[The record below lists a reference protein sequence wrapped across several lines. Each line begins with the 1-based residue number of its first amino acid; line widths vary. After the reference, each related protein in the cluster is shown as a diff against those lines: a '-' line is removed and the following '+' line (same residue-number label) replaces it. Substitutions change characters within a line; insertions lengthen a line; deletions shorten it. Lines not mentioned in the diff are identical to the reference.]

1 MAKRN
6 VIPLMDLWR
15 EKKPQGNTTKYAAIF
30 ANRLWE
36 IFYSVYNQNA
46 DIGWHKF
53 RMYKQRREKQEKG
66 RGLSRVLYNLWT
78 TRKW

>member
-1 MAKRN
+1 MWWPKEMLYCWG
-6 VIPLMDLWR
+6 IC
-15 EKKPQGNTTKYAAIF
+15 EEKKKPQENITKYAAVY

-53 RMYKQRREKQEKG
+53 RLHKQSGEKQEKG
-66 RGLSRVLYNLWT
+66 
-78 TRKW
+78 

>member
-1 MAKRN
+1 MTSSCDGQKKCYTAEGFVRRK
-6 VIPLMDLWR
+6 
-15 EKKPQGNTTKYAAIF
+15 KKPQENITKYAAVY

-53 RMYKQRREKQEKG
+53 RLHKQRGEKQEKG
-66 RGLSRVLYNLWT
+66 
-78 TRKW
+78 